1 MACLRSPKKVH
12 RHTALLRP
20 VRAGPVGSCPLPLVL
35 LLAFLGVLP
44 SAAAKPLRILTSFY
58 PMYVMTLNV
67 VGDVPGVTVTC
78 LTKPTIGC
86 LHDYQLMPGDLVAL
100 TRADVFVANGAGME
114 MFLDKAIRQVPGL
127 KVIVASAGI
136 PLIDGGNPHLW
147 VSISGAIAETR
158 NIARGLAAADPL
170 RAAAYEKNAAD
181 YVATLERLRA
191 RMHAALDGMKHR
203 KIITFHEAFP
213 YFASEFGLTIVGV
226 IEREPGSE
234 PDAQELAKIINLV
247 KRSGVRAI
255 FAEPQYP
262 AKSARTI
269 QRETGVA
276 VALLDP
282 AVTGELDPAKAR
294 GSYCAA
300 MKRNLAV
307 LVKALGD

>member
-1 MACLRSPKKVH
+1 MSCLRFSKKVH
-12 RHTALLRP
+12 PHTVLRL
-20 VRAGPVGSCPLPLVL
+20 VKAGPERPCRLSLVL
-35 LLAFLGVLP
+35 LLAFFGVEP
-44 SAAAKPLRILTSFY
+44 SAAARPLRILTSFY

-67 VGDVPGVTVTC
+67 VGDAPDVTVKC

-136 PLIDGGNPHLW
+136 PLIDDGNPHLW

-158 NIARGLAAADPL
+158 NIARGLAAADPF

-191 RMHAALDGMKHR
+191 RMHAALDGLKHR

-213 YFASEFGLTIVGV
+213 YFASEFGLNIVGV

-262 AKSARTI
+262 AKSARII

-300 MKRNLAV
+300 MNRNLAV
-307 LVKALGD
+307 LVKALAD